1 MASSAVVMNIA
12 PPTVQNDLGAKTKQ
26 RAAENASKADEIL
39 HGREMKVKN
48 SFFLFFT
55 GIFLS

>member
-39 HGREMKVKN
+39 HGRELKVKI
-48 SFFLFFT
+48 FFSYLLND
-55 GIFLS
+55 IFLS

>member
-48 SFFLFFT
+48 SFFLF
-55 GIFLS
+55 IK